1 MILKY
6 KKENMNEIIININD
20 EKDYENKYNSNN
32 LSSELSNYIYEEC
45 KGKSI
50 NNKVLIVIKSKYQ
63 MKDKEK
69 EEIINK
75 IHNNYK
81 TDLNEQLLMI
91 KYSNIKNFVISLLGI
106 LFLYLYY
113 FIKINFV
120 LSEMILIVGWVA
132 IWEAVYAW
140 LFVRGKDNIQIKRL
154 KKLANC
160 EIKFE

>member
-1 MILKY
+1 
-6 KKENMNEIIININD
+6 MNEIIININD

-32 LSSELSNYIYEEC
+32 LSTELSNYIYEEC
-45 KGKSI
+45 KGKPI
-50 NNKVLIVIKSKYQ
+50 NNKITIIVKANYK

-81 TDLNEQLLMI
+81 TDLNELLLMI
-91 KYSNIKNFVISLLGI
+91 KYSNIKNIAISLLGV

-140 LFVRGKDNIQIKRL
+140 LFVRDKDNIKIKRL

>member
-1 MILKY
+1 
-6 KKENMNEIIININD
+6 MNEIIVNIN
-20 EKDYENKYNSNN
+20 EEEDYKNKYNSNN
-32 LSSELSNYIYEEC
+32 LSTDLSNYIYEEC
-45 KGKSI
+45 KGKPI
-50 NNKVLIVIKSKYQ
+50 NNKVTIIIKTKYKI
-63 MKDKEK
+63 KDKEK
-69 EEIINK
+69 EDIINK

-91 KYSNIKNFVISLLGI
+91 KYSNIKNFAIFLLGI

-113 FIKINFV
+113 FVRINFV

-140 LFVRGKDNIQIKRL
+140 LFVRDKDNIQIKRL

>member
-1 MILKY
+1 
-6 KKENMNEIIININD
+6 MNEIIININD

-140 LFVRGKDNIQIKRL
+140 LFIRYKDNIQIKRL

>member
-1 MILKY
+1 
-6 KKENMNEIIININD
+6 MNEIVINIDNED
-20 EKDYENKYNSNN
+20 DYINKYNSNN
-32 LSSELSNYIYEEC
+32 LSNDLSNYIYEEC
-45 KGKSI
+45 KGKPI
-50 NNKVLIVIKSKYQ
+50 NNKVTIIIKTKYKI
-63 MKDKEK
+63 KDKEK
-69 EEIINK
+69 EDIINK

-91 KYSNIKNFVISLLGI
+91 KYSNIKNFAIFLLGV

-120 LSEMILIVGWVA
+120 LSETILIVGWVA
-132 IWEAVYAW
+132 IWESVYAW
-140 LFVRGKDNIQIKRL
+140 LFERDKNNIRIKRL